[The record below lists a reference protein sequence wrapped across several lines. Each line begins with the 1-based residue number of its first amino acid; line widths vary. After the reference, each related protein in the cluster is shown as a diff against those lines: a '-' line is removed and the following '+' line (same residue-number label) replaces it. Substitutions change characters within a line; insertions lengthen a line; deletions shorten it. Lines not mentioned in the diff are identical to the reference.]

1 MKLRF
6 RILLSCI
13 VCVLLALLIQT
24 FLFKETSSE
33 MIYNLSREESE
44 NSLKNM
50 QEEIY
55 QFTGNMEKKLI
66 KVYGE
71 QDLIN
76 ALKDESYT
84 IERLRNDFYRKAY
97 DVGAGSFETSDKV
110 MALYLYTADH
120 ELISTYRKATTPKHN
135 YPVDIYEDMEAYN
148 AGKVQEYVD
157 SDETAL
163 LISGYYNTYREKDI
177 IRFVLKLYNNSNR
190 ERKIG
195 YVVCDVD
202 SKVFTDILEKYCTE
216 NTMYIWL
223 QSDSDRPI
231 VSRGSL
237 SEVDDGIYQVIS
249 GQIQAGNQ
257 ASIESK
263 STQELFQAEQRKYNL
278 TAYSLMPESILQQNQ
293 RALSLNLVTIAVVM
307 VIVSVALIFIVS
319 STITK
324 PLDMLMQTIK
334 RIAGGEMELR
344 ANVTK
349 KDEIGELGRNFN
361 VMLDQVE
368 ELKEKENQ
376 ANLLLVQAQ
385 YKALQAQINPHF
397 LYNTLD
403 TMSSIAEVR
412 NCPEVSM
419 LSQSLSNIFRYSLN
433 MKEPFS
439 TVAKE
444 IVHLK
449 NYCYVMNVRMQ
460 DNVQYDY
467 DIDPKSLQARVPKI
481 CVQPLVENALNHG
494 LRNKRGE
501 KRIRIEAKVQGEL
514 LEICVSDNGVGMD
527 AEKMNESLRH
537 SNLDY
542 VERGNSIGIHN
553 INARLK
559 ILYGEEYGLRI
570 ESIVGEGTKV
580 RMVIPKIEGEQ
591 ENE

>member
-1 MKLRF
+1 MEIYSEKLQNNPTYISEKSNLIKRKYMVKYNIVMDGGESMKLRF

-55 QFTGNMEKKLI
+55 HFTGNMEKKMI

-71 QDLIN
+71 QDLIS
-76 ALKDESYT
+76 ALKDENYT
-84 IERLRNDFYRKAY
+84 TERLREDFYRKAY

-120 ELISTYRKATTPKHN
+120 EIISTYRKAITPKHN
-135 YPVDIYEDMEAYN
+135 YPVDIYEDAETYN
-148 AGKVQEYVD
+148 AEKVREYVE
-157 SDETAL
+157 SDETAM

-190 ERKIG
+190 DRKIG
-195 YVVCDVD
+195 YVVCDAD

-237 SEVDDGIYQVIS
+237 SEVDDGIYRVIS
-249 GQIQAGNQ
+249 EQIQAGNQ

-263 STQELFQAEQRKYNL
+263 STQELFQ
-278 TAYSLMPESILQQNQ
+278 
-293 RALSLNLVTIAVVM
+293 
-307 VIVSVALIFIVS
+307 
-319 STITK
+319 
-324 PLDMLMQTIK
+324 
-334 RIAGGEMELR
+334 
-344 ANVTK
+344 
-349 KDEIGELGRNFN
+349 
-361 VMLDQVE
+361 VE

-376 ANLLLVQAQ
+376 ANLQLVQAQ

-412 NCPEVSM
+412 ECPEVSL

-433 MKEPFS
+433 MKDPFS

-444 IVHLK
+444 IVHFE
-449 NYCYVMNVRMQ
+449 VAAGESAQ
-460 DNVQYDY
+460 DLNPAVGGECPESWAAQ
-467 DIDPKSLQARVPKI
+467 QAGRKA
-481 CVQPLVENALNHG
+481 CED
-494 LRNKRGE
+494 RGE
-501 KRIRIEAKVQGEL
+501 SAGR
-514 LEICVSDNGVGMD
+514 SVGD
-527 AEKMNESLRH
+527 LCGGQR
-537 SNLDY
+537 
-542 VERGNSIGIHN
+542 RGHG
-553 INARLK
+553 RGK
-559 ILYGEEYGLRI
+559 DE
-570 ESIVGEGTKV
+570 
-580 RMVIPKIEGEQ
+580 
-591 ENE
+591 

>member
-467 DIDPKSLQARVPKI
+467 DIDSKSLQARVPKI